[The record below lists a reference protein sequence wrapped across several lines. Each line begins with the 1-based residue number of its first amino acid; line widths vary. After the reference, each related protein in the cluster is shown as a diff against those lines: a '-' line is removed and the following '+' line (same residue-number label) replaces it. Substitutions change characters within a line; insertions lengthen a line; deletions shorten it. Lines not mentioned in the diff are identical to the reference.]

1 MKNFITVIFLI
12 ALAGIL
18 STTYGQWQKDTIDY
32 NLPQPTVVYAGDIDS
47 DTDLDLAVT
56 SWISGDVVWYE
67 NNLPNPDWLEHTID
81 GNLFDVIGVYVA
93 DIDGDDTLDV
103 IAAGSGVDD
112 VVWYENG
119 GGVPITWTKW
129 TIDANLDGAIWVYA
143 ADIDGDTD
151 LDVVA
156 TGEFAGDVVWYENG
170 GGVPITW
177 TKWTIDADLAGA
189 TVVSVGDI
197 DGDDALDVVTAGVL
211 ADAVVWYENILPNPN
226 WPKHT
231 IDADLNAAIGVSIGD
246 IDGDNNLDVAAVGY
260 VANDVVWYENILPD
274 TTWPKHTIDDN
285 LNNTRMVEI
294 VDINGD
300 PFLDVVATS
309 MTDNDV
315 VWYKNNLPDTIWT
328 KDTIDANLGGA
339 RVFTTADIDDDN
351 DTDVIALGQS
361 ANDVVW
367 YENLIITAPILIE
380 PENNVTLISDT
391 VIFVWQKNQPEV
403 EKYWLEL
410 DITDQFSAPVFSD
423 STITD
428 TTLLYTSLINGEY
441 WWRVKAGNLSDWGEF
456 SEVRT
461 FNVNI
466 VSVEEDN
473 QLPTEFSLKQNYPN
487 PLNPSTKIKY
497 SIPDLSFV
505 TLKVYDVL
513 GSEVATLVN
522 EEKPVGTYEI
532 TWTVDNL
539 PSGIYFYRLQA
550 GSFVETKKMVLM
562 K

>member
-1 MKNFITVIFLI
+1 MKNLFTLI
-12 ALAGIL
+12 LLLTLPGIL
-18 STTYGQWQKDTIDY
+18 SPTYGQWQQHIIDS

-47 DTDLDLAVT
+47 DTDLDLALT

-67 NNLPNPDWLEHTID
+67 NILPDTTWPKHTID
-81 GNLFDVIGVYVA
+81 GNLIDVIGVHVA
-93 DIDGDDTLDV
+93 DIDGDNDQDV
-103 IAAGSGVDD
+103 VAAGYEEDD

-119 GGVPITWTKW
+119 GGTWTKW
-129 TIDANLDGAIWVYA
+129 TIDANLDGAIWVYV
-143 ADIDGDTD
+143 ADIDGDDT

-156 TGEFAGDVVWYENG
+156 TGELAGDVVWYENG

-177 TKWTIDADLAGA
+177 TKWTIDADLGGA

-197 DGDDALDVVTAGVL
+197 DGDDTLDVVTAGVL

-246 IDGDNNLDVAAVGY
+246 IDGDTNLDVAAVGY
-260 VANDVVWYENILPD
+260 LANDVVWYENILPNPN
-274 TTWPKHTIDDN
+274 WPKHTIDDS

-294 VDINGD
+294 VDINSD
-300 PFLDVVATS
+300 NYPDVVATS
-309 MTDNDV
+309 MADNDV

-351 DTDVIALGQS
+351 DADVIALGQS

-403 EKYWLEL
+403 ERYWLEL
-410 DITDQFSAPVFSD
+410 DTTDQFSAPVFSD

-461 FNVNI
+461 FVVDI
-466 VSVEEDN
+466 PSSVEEDN
-473 QLPTEFSLKQNYPN
+473 QLPTVFSLEQNYPN
-487 PLNPSTKIKY
+487 PFNPNTKIKY

-522 EEKPVGTYEI
+522 EEKPIGTYKIIWNAE
-532 TWTVDNL
+532 NL
-539 PSGIYFYRLQA
+539 PSGIYFYQLSA
-550 GSFVETKKMVLM
+550 GEFINTKKMLLL

>member
-1 MKNFITVIFLI
+1 MKRFLTVIIFVVLI
-12 ALAGIL
+12 VII
-18 STTYGQWQKDTIDY
+18 SPTYGQWQKDTIDS

-47 DTDLDLAVT
+47 DNDLDLAVT
-56 SWISGDVVWYE
+56 SWIEGDVVWYE
-67 NNLPNPDWLEHTID
+67 NILPNPDWPKHPID
-81 GNLFDVIGVYVA
+81 GNLFDVVGVYVA
-93 DIDGDDTLDV
+93 DIDGDDTSDV
-103 IAAGSGVDD
+103 VAAGFATDD

-211 ADAVVWYENILPNPN
+211 ADAVVWYENILPNTN

-260 VANDVVWYENILPD
+260 LANDVVWYENILPD

-300 PFLDVVATS
+300 TYPDVVATS
-309 MTDNDV
+309 MADNDV

-367 YENLIITAPILIE
+367 YENTILTFPTAPILVSPTDTLFTTNGEFIWTSSYPAIDWYWFE
-380 PENNVTLISDT
+380 IATNN
-391 VIFVWQKNQPEV
+391 
-403 EKYWLEL
+403 
-410 DITDQFSAPVFSD
+410 QFTNSFID

-428 TTLLYTSLINGEY
+428 TTYLYSNLNYGESY
-441 WWRVKAGNLSDWGEF
+441 WWRVKAHNAMGWGEF
-456 SEVRT
+456 SDVRSI
-461 FNVNI
+461 VV
-466 VSVEEDN
+466 VSVEGNEN
-473 QLPTEFSLKQNYPN
+473 LPTEYSLEQNYPN
-487 PLNPSTKIKY
+487 PFNPNTTIKY
-497 SIPDLSFV
+497 QIPELSFV
-505 TLKVYDVL
+505 TLKSL
-513 GSEVATLVN
+513 
-522 EEKPVGTYEI
+522 
-532 TWTVDNL
+532 
-539 PSGIYFYRLQA
+539 
-550 GSFVETKKMVLM
+550 
-562 K
+562 